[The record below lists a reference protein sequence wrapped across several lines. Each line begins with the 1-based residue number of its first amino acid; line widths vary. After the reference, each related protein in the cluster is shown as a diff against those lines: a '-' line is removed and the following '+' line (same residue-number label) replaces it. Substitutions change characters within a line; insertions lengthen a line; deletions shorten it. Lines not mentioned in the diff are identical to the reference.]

1 MNKAITEG
9 LVLMPPVF
17 ANGLGVWSS
26 ENGTPG
32 SATYNGAGNA
42 AFVPADADFGSALE
56 IVKQST
62 TTKLRY
68 MGETPLQPGMY
79 LQITARVKCLSGN
92 LPSVRIAGWA
102 GNASLNHV
110 SGVTE
115 TGPEVALTTYGEV
128 VEISAIVGT
137 GARGGVDMAW
147 GLDAVYGHFGIDLT
161 GSNRCA

>member
-110 SGVTE
+110 WGVTE
-115 TGPEVALTTYGEV
+115 TGPEDHL
-128 VEISAIVGT
+128 
-137 GARGGVDMAW
+137 R
-147 GLDAVYGHFGIDLT
+147 
-161 GSNRCA
+161 